1 MLHRLCGPPSIP
13 LSFSLATV
21 LPRRDAYRVSF
32 GTAGLGTGHTK
43 HPSFRAR
50 TTRVSNPV
58 CSPSFRASASVMV
71 QCAAFATGVPPDIYA
86 FHRYTGNSTHLSHT
100 RTAVSPADSELSPE
114 ISQVTYRTAYAPFTP
129 NNSEQR
135 LPPSYYRGC
144 WHEVSRGYFHRY
156 RHNRPGRKEFTSQ
169 GTSSSTRRCCVRVS
183 PIAQNSPLLPPVGV
197 WTVFQFQCGRA
208 PSQAGYR
215 SKPWW
220 AITPPTS

>member
-21 LPRRDAYRVSF
+21 LPRRDAYRVSY
-32 GTAGLGTGHTK
+32 GTAGLGTGYTSIHRLGLGL
-43 HPSFRAR
+43 PGYLILFA
-50 TTRVSNPV
+50 PL
-58 CSPSFRASASVMV
+58 
-71 QCAAFATGVPPDIYA
+71 AFAPQRQLWSSAPLSPQVFLPI
-86 FHRYTGNSTHLSHT
+86 STHFTATPGIPRTPPYSS
-100 RTAVSPADSELSPE
+100 TAVSPAGSELSPE
-114 ISQVTYRTAYAPFTP
+114 VSQVTYRTAYAPFTP

-135 LPPSYYRGC
+135 SPPSYYRSC
-144 WHEVSRGYFHRY
+144 WHEVSRGFFHRY
-156 RHNRPGRKEFTSQ
+156 RHYRPGRKEFTSQ

-215 SKPWW
+215 SSPW
-220 AITPPTS
+220 

>member
-1 MLHRLCGPPSIP
+1 MRRFRHRCSSRYLRISP
-13 LSFSLATV
+13 LYREFHAP
-21 LPRRDAYRVSF
+21 LPYS
-32 GTAGLGTGHTK
+32 
-43 HPSFRAR
+43 S
-50 TTRVSNPV
+50 
-58 CSPSFRASASVMV
+58 
-71 QCAAFATGVPPDIYA
+71 
-86 FHRYTGNSTHLSHT
+86 
-100 RTAVSPADSELSPE
+100 TAVSPADSELSPE

-144 WHEVSRGYFHRY
+144 WHEVSRGFFHRY

>member
-1 MLHRLCGPPSIP
+1 MLIALATAQPDWVPATPSIHGLGLGLPGYLILFAPLAFAPQRQLWSSAP
-13 LSFSLATV
+13 LSPQVF
-21 LPRRDAYRVSF
+21 LP
-32 GTAGLGTGHTK
+32 
-43 HPSFRAR
+43 
-50 TTRVSNPV
+50 
-58 CSPSFRASASVMV
+58 
-71 QCAAFATGVPPDIYA
+71 I
-86 FHRYTGNSTHLSHT
+86 STHFT
-100 RTAVSPADSELSPE
+100 ATPGIPRTPPILQHGSFASRPRVEPGDFL
-114 ISQVTYRTAYAPFTP
+114 VTYRTAYAPFTP

-144 WHEVSRGYFHRY
+144 WHEVSRGFFHRY

-197 WTVFQFQCGRA
+197 WTVFQFQCVRA

-215 SKPWW
+215 SSPWW

>member
-1 MLHRLCGPPSIP
+1 MRPYSPGGMLNA
-13 LSFSLATV
+13 LASA
-21 LPRRDAYRVSF
+21 R
-32 GTAGLGTGHTK
+32 AGLGTGHTK

-58 CSPSFRASASVMV
+58 CSPSFRASASVVV

-100 RTAVSPADSELSPE
+100 QARQFRLQALRLSPE

-144 WHEVSRGYFHRY
+144 WHGVSRGFFYPVPSLSSRSKGVYVPRDFILHAALLR
-156 RHNRPGRKEFTSQ
+156 Q
-169 GTSSSTRRCCVRVS
+169 GFPHCAKFPTAASRRSLDRVS
-183 PIAQNSPLLPPVGV
+183 VPVWPCALSGRLPIFALVSHYPAN
-197 WTVFQFQCGRA
+197 
-208 PSQAGYR
+208 
-215 SKPWW
+215 
-220 AITPPTS
+220 

>member
-1 MLHRLCGPPSIP
+1 MLIALASAQPDWVPATPSIHRLGLGLPGYLILFAPLAFAPQRQLWSSAP
-13 LSFSLATV
+13 LSPQVF
-21 LPRRDAYRVSF
+21 LP
-32 GTAGLGTGHTK
+32 
-43 HPSFRAR
+43 
-50 TTRVSNPV
+50 
-58 CSPSFRASASVMV
+58 
-71 QCAAFATGVPPDIYA
+71 I
-86 FHRYTGNSTHLSHT
+86 STHFT
-100 RTAVSPADSELSPE
+100 ATPGIPRTSPILQHGSFACRLRVKPGDFTGDLPH
-114 ISQVTYRTAYAPFTP
+114 RLAPFTP

-144 WHEVSRGYFHRY
+144 WHEVSRGFFHRY

>member
-1 MLHRLCGPPSIP
+1 MLIALASAQPDWVPATPSIHRLGLGLPGYLILFAPLAFAPQRQLWSSAP
-13 LSFSLATV
+13 LSPQVF
-21 LPRRDAYRVSF
+21 LP
-32 GTAGLGTGHTK
+32 
-43 HPSFRAR
+43 
-50 TTRVSNPV
+50 
-58 CSPSFRASASVMV
+58 
-71 QCAAFATGVPPDIYA
+71 I
-86 FHRYTGNSTHLSHT
+86 STHFTATPGIPPLPYSS
-100 RTAVSPADSELSPE
+100 TAVSPADSELSPE

-129 NNSEQR
+129 NNFEQR

-144 WHEVSRGYFHRY
+144 WHEVSRGFFHRY